1 MRRVIGK
8 MRSDKMRN
16 ERVRKE
22 AGQEKPIM
30 IAIEEKQLKWLGH
43 IQRMSNNR
51 KEKMVAEMAVEG
63 KNPRGRPS
71 TIVLDKLG
79 IGKTKMKKE

>member
-1 MRRVIGK
+1 M
-8 MRSDKMRN
+8 
-16 ERVRKE
+16 RKE

-79 IGKTKMKKE
+79 IGRKLGKTKMKPPSCNSNSVQQ